1 MQDKQ
6 LRTLINML
14 RLNPL
19 MVEGVSIDRLR
30 SSVDN
35 MGDKAPRLSGISSEK
50 IVVGGVN
57 VCHFFPEKVHSS
69 QKLMV
74 YLHGGGYVMG
84 SSRSHRP
91 LLEYLCLAFEG
102 SVYSIDYSLAPEA
115 PFPIALNEVLGV
127 YRQILS
133 AGKSAKKIVIAGDS
147 AGGGLAL
154 ASLLNFREEGLEMPA
169 CGVLI
174 SPWTDLAMTG
184 ESVLSCAPFDPIV
197 KREALSEFGSMYLGG
212 ALPTT
217 PLASPLYANF
227 HGLCPIL
234 VQVGGTEVLLDDS
247 LRLRKKLESAAVTT
261 ELQVWDEV
269 VHVWHLFAPILEK
282 GKEAINDAAKYA
294 NAHVS

>member
-1 MQDKQ
+1 
-6 LRTLINML
+6 
-14 RLNPL
+14 
-19 MVEGVSIDRLR
+19 MVEGIPLGHLR
-30 SSVDN
+30 KSLDN
-35 MGDKAPRLSGISSEK
+35 MGDKVPSLYGVSSEH

-57 VCHFFPEKVHSS
+57 VFHFFPKKSFLPEK
-69 QKLMV
+69 LII

-91 LLEYLCLAFEG
+91 LLERLCLAFEG

-115 PFPIALNEVLGV
+115 PFPVALNEVLGV
-127 YRQILS
+127 YEQILL

-154 ASLLNFREEGLEMPA
+154 ASLVNFREEGLEMPA

-261 ELQVWDEV
+261 ELQVWDDV

-294 NAHVS
+294 NAHVA